1 MNYDQL
7 LDFARRYTAAWCS
20 QNARSVAAF
29 FEEQGSLSIN
39 DNAPAISRNAITQA
53 AESFMTA
60 FPDVRVA
67 IDQLLVQHD
76 RTEYHWTL
84 SGANTGPG
92 GAGKR
97 VRISGYELWT
107 FGADGLIANS
117 QGHFDSAEYQRQ
129 LSTGMPER

>member
-1 MNYDQL
+1 MNDNQL

-20 QNARSVAAF
+20 QNAPSVAAF
-29 FEEQGSLSIN
+29 FEEKGSLSIN
-39 DNAPAISRNAITQA
+39 DNAPAVGWNAITAVAQ
-53 AESFMTA
+53 SFMTA
-60 FPDVRVA
+60 FPDLRVEM
-67 IDQLLVQHD
+67 DQLLVQAG

-84 SGANTGPG
+84 TGANTGPG
-92 GAGKR
+92 GTGKH

-129 LSTGMPER
+129 LTEP